1 MSDIGLRSSIKNPIL
16 NSRKTEVYSMN
27 RGLGFLIV
35 PLLGLILYSLL
46 SVTRLE
52 SAVDSGRSGET
63 LYKEYCS
70 VCHGDKGE
78 GDGFAAKYLDPK
90 PRDFTSGKF
99 KIRSTISLPTDED
112 IARVITAG
120 LPGTL
125 MPAFEFE
132 IDLKKEEIK
141 TLVAYVKSFSD
152 AFDGETPE
160 PILIPTPP
168 SSKPSL
174 VEGKIIYE
182 EYGCPKCHGL
192 SGTGED
198 ATTKKLEDSWG
209 NPISAY
215 DFTVPDRMKGG
226 STVKD
231 VYRTIYTG
239 IGGTP
244 MAAFEDA
251 LTDEQYWALAYY
263 VLSLSDSDD
272 DDWGDDYDD
281 WGDESSK
288 TFEGNSIT
296 GRDLIMGVTRFK
308 NGGPPCMGC
317 HSVMGIGAF
326 GGGPWGPDLTTVHRK
341 FKEDGLA
348 VFLETIPFPTM
359 GPLFHSRPLTEEERG
374 HLLAFLRSMQPT
386 EVQAVTVRVS
396 PLYTYTILIG
406 ILGVI
411 SLTFIGLIAG
421 KKNVE
426 VRQ

>member
-1 MSDIGLRSSIKNPIL
+1 MSDNSLKSSVKNSVI
-16 NSRKTEVYSMN
+16 NSRKATVHSRNM
-27 RGLGFLIV
+27 RLGFPVVL
-35 PLLGLILYSLL
+35 PMGLIFYSLL
-46 SVTRLE
+46 LVTRLE

-78 GDGFAAKYLDPK
+78 GDGFAAEYLDPK

-112 IARVITAG
+112 ISRVITKG

-132 IDLKKEEIK
+132 KDLKKEEIK

-152 AFDGETPE
+152 VFDGETPE
-160 PILIPTPP
+160 PITIPTPP

-174 VEGKIIYE
+174 VEGKTVYE
-182 EYGCPKCHGL
+182 ESGCPNCHGL
-192 SGTGED
+192 SGTGKD
-198 ATTKKLEDSWG
+198 ATTKNLEDSWG
-209 NPISAY
+209 NPIRAY
-215 DFTVPDRMKGG
+215 DFTVSGRMKGG
-226 STVKD
+226 STVTD
-231 VYRTIYTG
+231 LYRTIYAG

-251 LTDEQYWALAYY
+251 LTEEQYWALAYY
-263 VLSLSDSDD
+263 ILSLSDSDD
-272 DDWGDDYDD
+272 DDWGDDDDD
-281 WGDESSK
+281 WGDESSG
-288 TFEGNSIT
+288 TVEGNSMA

-317 HSVMGIGAF
+317 HNVMSIGAF
-326 GGGPWGPDLTTVHRK
+326 GGGPWGPDLTIVHQK
-341 FKEDGLA
+341 FKEYGLA
-348 VFLETIPFPTM
+348 AFLETIPFPTM

-374 HLLAFLRSMQPT
+374 HLLAFLGSIEPND
-386 EVQAVTVRVS
+386 VQIVTAQVS
-396 PLYTYTILIG
+396 SLYTPTILIG

-411 SLTFIGLIAG
+411 SLTLIGLIAG
-421 KKNVE
+421 KKNME
-426 VRQ
+426 IR